1 MPPHLVLVLQTQA
14 WMSKHRR
21 EVARRIK
28 DEKQQQLE
36 PVQRRST
43 VRQRAAEQEIVKV
56 VCAVLM

>member
-1 MPPHLVLVLQTQA
+1 MHPNLVLVLQTQA

-21 EVARRIK
+21 EVARQIK

-56 VCAVLM
+56 VFSLLL